1 MCHIQ
6 IKINKKWYWN
16 SNSESYFPNSNSN
29 SEAYILEVPTTNAF
43 AFIIII
49 NKAFTISILSDIG
62 LY

>member
-16 SNSESYFPNSNSN
+16 SNSEAYIPNSN

-43 AFIIII
+43 ALIIVI
-49 NKAFTISILSDIG
+49 NKAFAISILSDIG